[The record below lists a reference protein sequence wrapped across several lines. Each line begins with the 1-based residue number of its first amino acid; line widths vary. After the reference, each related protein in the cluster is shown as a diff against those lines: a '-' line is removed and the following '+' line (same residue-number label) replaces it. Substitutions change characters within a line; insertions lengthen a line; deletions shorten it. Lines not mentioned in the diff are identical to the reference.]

1 MVVADNDKWALE
13 KARALQ
19 DVEEEFNQQ
28 IARILSCYQLPE
40 HIRLDLH
47 EQHRNDYKVP
57 DDLRLKF
64 VNAVFEGK
72 SGMLDQDEE
81 LRVQARK
88 ESEKFW
94 VEAAGAAKKAQALQ
108 DMEERNRKFME
119 DARDQVEDRF
129 GIRNHETRLRIRAWE
144 ESQQFLVKTMADERA
159 AKKVQALQDEEKR
172 YVQGVK
178 KTFDSENISEYFQ
191 QAFLQKGLLDNIRL
205 LFIDDI
211 EEKFNMPDD
220 EEEPKGYISE
230 DYNRLKAQAL
240 QDLEYK
246 FNQQTARILKCYD
259 LPEHIRLDLKEQHYN
274 NYKVPDNLRIKFI
287 NAVFNGN
294 PRILDHKRELKVQAR
309 KEAEKFWIEAAATA
323 KKAQAL
329 QDLEERYK
337 QQFIKPSYAREDIS
351 EHMQEYFLRE
361 RKITDK
367 AYLEYKNNV
376 EDKFAIRNHE
386 MQLKFLAWEK
396 TQQFRI
402 KMMAD
407 ERAAKK
413 VKALQ
418 DMEERYVQ
426 DYMNKVERLDV
437 PDYIKQGI
445 IQEYKVPDDT
455 RLRYIN
461 YIEEKFRM
469 LDDQEE
475 RKVHIWENFKKLK
488 IPLTIKS
495 PITVAI
501 MFSIGIMILLSGFLV
516 PKMPKSL
523 KIMCWAT
530 SIVICFAAVL
540 SYDNESSKRS
550 LLTTAPTEMHDLE
563 NPPSI
568 Y

>member
-1 MVVADNDKWALE
+1 MVVADNGKWALE

-19 DVEEEFNQQ
+19 DLEEEFNQQ
-28 IARILSCYQLPE
+28 IARILSCYQLPD

-108 DMEERNRKFME
+108 DMEERNSQLFFKHYPGVQDMPDHIREYCFRKFME
-119 DARDQVEDRF
+119 DARDEVEVRF
-129 GIRNHETRLRIRAWE
+129 GIRNHEMRLRIRAWE
-144 ESQQFLVKTMADERA
+144 ESQQFLIKTMADGRA

-191 QAFLQKGLLDNIRL
+191 QAFLQQGLLDNIRL

-246 FNQQTARILKCYD
+246 FNQQTARILKRYD
-259 LPEHIRLDLKEQHYN
+259 LPEHIRLDLQEQHYN

-337 QQFIKPSYAREDIS
+337 QQFIKPSYDREDIS

-367 AYLEYKNNV
+367 AYLEYKNN
-376 EDKFAIRNHE
+376 
-386 MQLKFLAWEK
+386 
-396 TQQFRI
+396 QFRI

-426 DYMNKVERLDV
+426 DYINKVERLDV
-437 PDYIKQGI
+437 PDYIKQGV
-445 IQEYKVPDDT
+445 IQECKVPDGT

-501 MFSIGIMILLSGFLV
+501 MFSIGIMILFSGFLV

-540 SYDNESSKRS
+540 SYDNESSK
-550 LLTTAPTEMHDLE
+550 TTAPTEMHGLE

-568 Y
+568 

>member
-1 MVVADNDKWALE
+1 MVVADNGKWALE

-28 IARILSCYQLPE
+28 IARILSCYQLPD

-47 EQHRNDYKVP
+47 EQHRNDYRVP

-88 ESEKFW
+88 ESEKNMPDHIREYCF
-94 VEAAGAAKKAQALQ
+94 
-108 DMEERNRKFME
+108 RKFME
-119 DARDQVEDRF
+119 DARDQLEDRF

-144 ESQQFLVKTMADERA
+144 ESQQFLIMADGRA
-159 AKKVQALQDEEKR
+159 AKKVQALQDEKR

-191 QAFLQKGLLDNIRL
+191 QAFLQQGLLDNIRL

-259 LPEHIRLDLKEQHYN
+259 LPEHIRLDLQEQHYN
-274 NYKVPDNLRIKFI
+274 NYKVPDNLWIKFI

-309 KEAEKFWIEAAATA
+309 KEAEKFWIEAAATS

-361 RKITDK
+361 RKITDE
-367 AYLEYKNNV
+367 AYLKYKNN
-376 EDKFAIRNHE
+376 
-386 MQLKFLAWEK
+386 
-396 TQQFRI
+396 FRI

-475 RKVHIWENFKKLK
+475 RKVRIWENFKRLK

-501 MFSIGIMILLSGFLV
+501 MFSIGIMILFSGFLV

-540 SYDNESSKRS
+540 SYDNESSK
-550 LLTTAPTEMHDLE
+550 TTAPTEMHDLE